1 MYSCIQVT
9 LVLILKT
16 SSRCSLKVGRSY
28 LLCECHSFRPLWNT
42 IQSDLTQSEKSDLD
56 LFMNHQ
62 VFCIFAQLCQFA
74 FHSPLDSDSLSSVSI
89 FWWTCENVLTVFC
102 FWYFIE
108 KQQNYWCMKSSS
120 MDISLAKN
128 LKECVG
134 ILSLVYMMN
143 YWFFRSIQHVHPYFL
158 FPYQYILITII
169 NLNFD
174 SEIQIFLF

>member
-16 SSRCSLKVGRSY
+16 SSRYSLKVGRSY

-89 FWWTCENVLTVFC
+89 FWWTCENKRLDRFLFLIFYWKTAKLLVYEIFFDGYLTC
-102 FWYFIE
+102 KKSQGMCWYFVSCIHDE
-108 KQQNYWCMKSSS
+108 
-120 MDISLAKN
+120 L
-128 LKECVG
+128 
-134 ILSLVYMMN
+134 LV
-143 YWFFRSIQHVHPYFL
+143 L
-158 FPYQYILITII
+158 
-169 NLNFD
+169 
-174 SEIQIFLF
+174 